1 MLNYVEKRRSNRFM
15 IPGSLCKY
23 KRSQVRGA
31 IRDFSMEFPLLN
43 ISEEGAAFESIEK
56 LELKEELLFQL
67 LVPEN
72 PPLNLVSQVRRQD
85 LQDYYNDV
93 NITAIEFMPFGNG
106 QGINSLE
113 KLETLK
119 RLNSQYGYILQP
131 HITFSPEWGVVYCIA
146 SGNLNNTYLL
156 EILKRASRI
165 AEKHE
170 FRKIMLDLRDMK
182 IIESFIGIYNFPSLA
197 KSMSIPIYLK
207 MAILYLNNHDNFRF
221 LETVCRNSGYYNI
234 HIFNNDDSA
243 IEWLLDN

>member
-1 MLNYVEKRRSNRFM
+1 M
-15 IPGSLCKY
+15 IPEALGKY
-23 KRSQVRGA
+23 NRSQVRGA

-43 ISEEGAAFESIEK
+43 ISEGGAAFESIEI
-56 LELKEELLFQL
+56 LELQEELLFQL

-72 PPLNLVSQVRRQD
+72 LPLNLVSQIRRQN
-85 LQDYYNDV
+85 LQDYYNDL
-93 NITAIEFMPFGNG
+93 NITAIEYMPFGNG
-106 QGINSLE
+106 QGINTLE

-119 RLNSQYGYILQP
+119 RLNSQYGYILEP

-146 SGNLNNTYLL
+146 SGNLNNTNLL

-170 FRKIMLDLRDMK
+170 FRKIMFDFRDMK
-182 IIESFIGIYNFPSLA
+182 IIESLIGIYNFPALA
-197 KSMSIPIYLK
+197 RSVSIPAYLK
-207 MAILYLNNHDNFRF
+207 MAIFHLNNHDDFHF

-243 IEWLLDN
+243 IEWLLEN